1 MMAQHVHPGDPGYA
15 PPLIRPPSPASSIGT
30 VYGAD
35 ETSDTELSQDAFEK
49 TIEEKLKLGDVSDAE
64 ARANRHVLLPRAR
77 TADDEKTIFEHVMI
91 NLRKEVR
98 KLEEDELFER
108 TVLRGSQVAQEP
120 HPSSD
125 DIDTIMRSMM
135 GHAEAEPPQSDS
147 PERLSG
153 PPFSI
158 DFDFAQ
164 ASRQHNPFRAE
175 NGVNG
180 GRKPRSKGKG
190 KGRDP
195 F

>member
-35 ETSDTELSQDAFEK
+35 ETSDTD
-49 TIEEKLKLGDVSDAE
+49 DAE